1 MKMKIRPTSI
11 GGRRSEWCMFV
22 CVLSQK
28 VILEGWT
35 SVIDNQGEY
44 EDNVYGLRLRQVTRF
59 IS

>member
-1 MKMKIRPTSI
+1 MVH
-11 GGRRSEWCMFV
+11 V